1 MRTARGVV
9 FATLLAVLLLAAA
22 SPARA
27 GPQAAGLQVALKARG
42 LYGGPVDGIVGPMT
56 RRAVR
61 EFQRRR
67 GLTVD
72 GIAGPQTRGKL
83 GRLGRPLYGKRVIRR
98 GLVGWD
104 VSVLQFLLVR
114 RGVPAGGIDGVFGHS
129 THRAVLR
136 YQSRTGLHADG
147 IVGPVTR
154 SALLHGRVSR
164 VPRGQR
170 SRATPT
176 QVRARLGRVARHYG
190 VSVSLVRALAWME
203 SGYQPNLVSPSG
215 ARGVMQVMPATWRF
229 VETVLVGRQIRHTLS
244 GNIRVGVLYLR
255 HMLRLFGGNRR
266 LALAAYYQ
274 GPRAV
279 RRHGLYRETRAYV
292 RAILAIQRRM

>member
-22 SPARA
+22 SPAAA
-27 GPQAAGLQVALKARG
+27 GPQAPGLQVALKARG

-61 EFQRRR
+61 EFQRRQ
-67 GLTVD
+67 GLLVD

-98 GLVGWD
+98 GMTGWD
-104 VSVLQFLLVR
+104 VSVLQFLLAR
-114 RGVPAGGIDGVFGHS
+114 RSVPPGGIDGHFGRR
-129 THRAVLR
+129 THRAVVR
-136 YQSRTGLHADG
+136 YQSRTGLHVDG

-164 VPRGQR
+164 VPRAQR
-170 SRATPT
+170 SRATPA
-176 QVRARLGRVARHYG
+176 QVRARLGRIARHYG